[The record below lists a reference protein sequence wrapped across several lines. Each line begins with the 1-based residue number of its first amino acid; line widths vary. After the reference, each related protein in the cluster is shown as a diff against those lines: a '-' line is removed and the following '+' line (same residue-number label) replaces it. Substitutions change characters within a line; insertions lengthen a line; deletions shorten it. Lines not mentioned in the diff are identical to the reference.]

1 MKLSLGLATIAST
14 FLTLLIPQVGRTQG
28 VFPQP
33 FPPANTAPATPIQ
46 TPSLPQNNGTI
57 GSPST
62 TTIIDPFAP
71 VDPNSGAF
79 PGAIDLIEYTNNYPN
94 RRYVPPATAPVI
106 SPDRQLDP
114 RGARYA
120 CTSGIIG
127 IPNSTPSAINRY
139 TGQPCR

>member
-1 MKLSLGLATIAST
+1 VKLYLGLATIAST
-14 FLTLLIPQVGRTQG
+14 FLTLLTPQLGRTQG

-33 FPPANTAPATPIQ
+33 FPPANTVPATPIQ
-46 TPSLPQNNGTI
+46 TLSLPQNNGTI
-57 GSPST
+57 SSPST

-71 VDPNSGAF
+71 VDPNSGAV
-79 PGAIDLIEYTNNYPN
+79 PGAIDLIEYTNNYSN
-94 RRYVPPATAPVI
+94 GRYVPPAPAPVI

-127 IPNSTPSAINRY
+127 IPNATPSAINRY